1 MSSLP
6 NNFNPS
12 DYEFLIKSLTEGN
25 YLTKAESL
33 KRFNTLIMT
42 DKKQFAIY
50 AKRIVL
56 AIQDL
61 LFEPKVLFA
70 FKPGRYQFTRQYID
84 SRNYQSQSKI
94 NLILCKK

>member
-25 YLTKAESL
+25 SITKAESL
-33 KRFNTLIMT
+33 KRFNTLVTT

-61 LFEPKVLFA
+61 MFEPKVPL
-70 FKPGRYQFTRQYID
+70 PYQLGRYQPARKYFGL
-84 SRNYQSQSKI
+84 RNH
-94 NLILCKK
+94 

>member
-56 AIQDL
+56 AIQEL
-61 LFEPKVLFA
+61 LFEPKE
-70 FKPGRYQFTRQYID
+70 D
-84 SRNYQSQSKI
+84 I
-94 NLILCKK
+94 NLHASTLTLEIINLNPR